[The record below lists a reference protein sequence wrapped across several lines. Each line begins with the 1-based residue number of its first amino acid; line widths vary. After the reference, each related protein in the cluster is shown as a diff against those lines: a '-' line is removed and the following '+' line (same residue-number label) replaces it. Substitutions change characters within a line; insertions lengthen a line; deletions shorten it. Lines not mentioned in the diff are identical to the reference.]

1 MDFKQNII
9 AALKK
14 EAKDDVTL
22 EMPPSPELGDYAFP
36 CFVLA
41 RVKKKNPVQIAKE
54 LAKSLKIKGV
64 SKIEAKGPY
73 LNFFVEKGSRAE
85 QVVAKILQ
93 EKDYGSTRA
102 GKGKHALIEH
112 TSINPNASP
121 HVGRA
126 RNAIIGDSVARILR
140 YEGYKTDV
148 HYFVN
153 DIGKQIAMLV
163 LAAKGKKPAFNKLLD
178 LYVKFN
184 KQLEN
189 SKKLGQDVFAVLKK
203 LEDGDKVTRKKFKD
217 IVDVCVKGQQKIFS
231 DFGIKY
237 DKYDYESDYLFSKKT
252 EDALAKLKD
261 TGHLFTDENDRTVL
275 GLKGVEEVE
284 KGMENAVL
292 VLTRGDGTSLYSLR
306 DIAYTID
313 KAKWAKGRN
322 IIVLGEDQKL
332 YFHQITAAMELLK
345 VTPPESLHYSFVLL
359 SEGKMSTRKGT
370 VVLLE
375 DFMKEAVQKAKAKIS
390 KSEKPPKG
398 KRLDELA
405 KIIGY
410 GAVKYSIL
418 KVSAEKNVTF
428 DWEQA
433 LSFEGESGPYI
444 QYAHARINSIIKKYK
459 GKKSKP
465 KLSLLSN
472 ESEQRLIG
480 TLGRFPDVM
489 ASSARQLAPHTLVA
503 YAKDVAQDFTS
514 FYHSSPV
521 LKADTPEL
529 VQARLALCEASK
541 KVLKTV
547 LNLLGIDAP
556 DSM

>member
-9 AALKK
+9 SALKK
-14 EAKDDVTL
+14 EVKDVVL
-22 EMPPSPELGDYAFP
+22 EIPPSPELGDFAFP

-41 RVKKKNPVQIAKE
+41 KIKKKNPVQIAKE
-54 LAKSLKIKGV
+54 LSKSLKIKGV

-85 QVVAKILQ
+85 QVVAKILK

-153 DIGKQIAMLV
+153 DIGKQVAMLV

-178 LYVKFN
+178 MYVKFN
-184 KQLEN
+184 KQLEGN
-189 SKKLGQDVFAVLKK
+189 EKLEKDIFAVLKK
-203 LEDGDKVTRKKFKD
+203 LEDGDKTTRKRFHD

-231 DFGIKY
+231 DFGINY
-237 DKYDYESDYLFSKKT
+237 DKFDYESGYLFSKKT
-252 EDALAKLKD
+252 KEVLAKLKD
-261 TGHLFTDENDRTVL
+261 TGHLFTDEDDRTVL

-284 KGMENAVL
+284 KSMKNAVL

-306 DIAYTID
+306 DIAYTLD

-322 IIVLGEDQKL
+322 IIILGEDQKL
-332 YFHQITAAMELLK
+332 YFHQIAAAMELLHVK
-345 VTPPESLHYSFVLL
+345 APESLHYSFVLL
-359 SEGKMSTRKGT
+359 AEGKMSTRKGT

-398 KRLDELA
+398 KKLDELA
-405 KIIGY
+405 KTIGY

-428 DWEQA
+428 DWDQA
-433 LSFEGESGPYI
+433 LSFEGESGPYV

-459 GKKSKP
+459 GKRSKP

-480 TLGRFPDVM
+480 TLGKFPDVM
-489 ASSARQLAPHTLVA
+489 ASAARQLAPHTLVA
-503 YAKDVAQDFTS
+503 YAKDVAQDFTG
-514 FYHSSPV
+514 FYHASPV

>member
-9 AALKK
+9 TALKK
-14 EAKDDVTL
+14 EAKGDVVL
-22 EMPPSPELGDYAFP
+22 EIPPNPELGDYAFP

-54 LAKSLKIKGV
+54 LSKSLKINGV

-85 QVVAKILQ
+85 QVVAKILK

-163 LAAKGKKPAFNKLLD
+163 LAAKGKKPAFNKLLN

-184 KQLEN
+184 KQLEGN
-189 SKKLGQDVFAVLKK
+189 EKLEKDIFAVLKK
-203 LEDGDKVTRKKFKD
+203 LEDGDKATRKRFHD
-217 IVDVCVKGQQKIFS
+217 IVDVCVKGQEKIFS

-237 DKYDYESDYLFSKKT
+237 DKYDYESGYLFSKKT
-252 EDALAKLKD
+252 KEVLQKLKD
-261 TGHLFTDENDRTVL
+261 TGHLFTDEDDRTVL

-284 KGMENAVL
+284 KGMKNAVL

-332 YFHQITAAMELLK
+332 YFHQIAAAMELLH

-359 SEGKMSTRKGT
+359 AEGKMSTRKGT

-398 KRLDELA
+398 KKLDELA
-405 KIIGY
+405 KTIGY

-433 LSFEGESGPYI
+433 LSFEGESGPYV

-489 ASSARQLAPHTLVA
+489 ASAARQLAPHTLVA
-503 YAKDVAQDFTS
+503 YAKDVAQDFTG